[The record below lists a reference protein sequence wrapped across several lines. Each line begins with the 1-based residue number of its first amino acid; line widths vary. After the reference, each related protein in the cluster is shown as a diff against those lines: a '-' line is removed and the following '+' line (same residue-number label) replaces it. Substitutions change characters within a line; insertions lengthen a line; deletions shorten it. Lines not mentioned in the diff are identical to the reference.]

1 MAFSDFGIF
10 LGDVSLFEINHFT
23 KDPKKTQQSTLKKIL
38 FMNKNCEYGRRYN
51 FADIHSIEDY
61 QRMVPLSTYEDY
73 APYVDRMIR
82 HKEKNLMFTGLN
94 IRYCSSS
101 GSVGK
106 PKILPKSAND
116 LWKMQ
121 CIGFSVSVAT
131 AAHWLKKHKNIKLP
145 PQMGPLVLILTGH
158 RLEDG
163 KKCNGAG
170 QIPLDYLKHITRFF
184 CTSPVSLLLPEHEEL
199 IDTSYLQL
207 RFALENEDVSYIG
220 SMVVTLLTTMFDY
233 LEEHWQMLCDDIEKG
248 IINPSVKI
256 TPELYKKYSK
266 KFKPNPARATALR
279 REFEKGFD
287 TPIAPRIWPKLTWGY
302 SMMGSNLSVYIDKLR
317 KAVGDLPL
325 HNMGYA
331 AAEGYFATPTELNVS
346 DAVLLPH
353 CLFFEFL
360 PVNAGDECADE
371 NATPLLLHQ
380 LEVGKDYELIVS
392 NYSGLY
398 RYRTFDVFR
407 VTRMYNNT
415 PCVELLYRQNLSMNV
430 ANEKTTTQM
439 VDHVAK
445 QVEKRMGVEFV
456 GHSYFPD
463 FSTKPPHY
471 TLLAE
476 LKGAPEID
484 EATRQQFI
492 EVLDDELCK
501 VNEKYDK
508 YRRWGMLSRP
518 EMLFLNEKTYWDY
531 RESLRTRGV
540 VLNQIKPVTVI
551 NTKERERFFFEH
563 VATKADVV
571 DFVLNGGEAKTVEE
585 SKPAEDAAPTEEE

>member
-82 HKEKNLMFTGLN
+82 HKEKNLMFTGPN

-266 KFKPNPARATALR
+266 KFN
-279 REFEKGFD
+279 
-287 TPIAPRIWPKLTWGY
+287 
-302 SMMGSNLSVYIDKLR
+302 
-317 KAVGDLPL
+317 
-325 HNMGYA
+325 
-331 AAEGYFATPTELNVS
+331 TPTHRPGNQELPGNELCQLDQP
-346 DAVLLPH
+346 DALHRRQPSASQSYEEQPRASRIYQLH
-353 CLFFEFL
+353 LQLRLRSGHHLRGRC
-360 PVNAGDECADE
+360 NASCRR
-371 NATPLLLHQ
+371 
-380 LEVGKDYELIVS
+380 KDYHQ
-392 NYSGLY
+392 
-398 RYRTFDVFR
+398 T
-407 VTRMYNNT
+407 
-415 PCVELLYRQNLSMNV
+415 
-430 ANEKTTTQM
+430 
-439 VDHVAK
+439 
-445 QVEKRMGVEFV
+445 
-456 GHSYFPD
+456 
-463 FSTKPPHY
+463 
-471 TLLAE
+471 
-476 LKGAPEID
+476 
-484 EATRQQFI
+484 
-492 EVLDDELCK
+492 
-501 VNEKYDK
+501 
-508 YRRWGMLSRP
+508 
-518 EMLFLNEKTYWDY
+518 
-531 RESLRTRGV
+531 
-540 VLNQIKPVTVI
+540 
-551 NTKERERFFFEH
+551 
-563 VATKADVV
+563 
-571 DFVLNGGEAKTVEE
+571 NG
-585 SKPAEDAAPTEEE
+585 